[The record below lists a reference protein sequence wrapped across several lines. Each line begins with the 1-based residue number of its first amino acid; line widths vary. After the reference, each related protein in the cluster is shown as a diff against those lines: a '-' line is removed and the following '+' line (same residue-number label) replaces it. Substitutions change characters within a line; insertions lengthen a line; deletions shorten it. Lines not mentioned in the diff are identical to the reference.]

1 MISSGSTVFFFDFD
15 IFSIEPI
22 SIGAPVSTW
31 KALRA
36 VALRLE
42 AHVGGQHPAAVR
54 VPVGLVHHHALREQA
69 REGLVEAGMARLLH
83 RAGEEARIEQVQD
96 RMLDAADILIDRQPG
111 IDGRAVGRLVR
122 QASGR

>member
-36 VALRLE
+36 LPCVSKRTS
-42 AHVGGQHPAAVR
+42 
-54 VPVGLVHHHALREQA
+54 
-69 REGLVEAGMARLLH
+69 EGST
-83 RAGEEARIEQVQD
+83 
-96 RMLDAADILIDRQPG
+96 QPPF
-111 IDGRAVGRLVR
+111 
-122 QASGR
+122 ASL